1 MEQFSTNQ
9 ISLQKVNKFTL
20 IKNNII
26 QLSDSPPHKILKK
39 YKTISI
45 FINRPILRKKMKLYN
60 DNYHIKNQLDQIGKE
75 DSIFNNDK
83 LITNI
88 KLETLDDIT
97 VNELLDETMQKKG
110 NDINNKNYASPNKNT
125 KRCLT
130 PFNKTTNKRNIKNN
144 YNKKEEN
151 NINKLTFDLNCN
163 KIPQQ
168 PNISS
173 IKSPNNKN
181 QKKKLIGKANQ
192 KNLKL
197 FINKPQTKNTKK
209 NDLNQLSNLLMTPML
224 IKNKRSKKISNSSF
238 TKFNDSCDNTNESLC
253 LTSVS
258 KIMAKT
264 YNKTKSSSINKK
276 STNMHFPNKSNIKN
290 KDKLLV
296 ELQKLFTDKLTLY
309 DDTYLNMTDLDK
321 KNCINFLLE
330 SLKEMIAINKIAQ
343 SKNEEIKES
352 NKKKEKQIQDNKNII
367 KELKKDVMKL
377 NKIIKTNILVNRK
390 LSQKVDNLKIQLE
403 KEKNK
408 NKNKTIISKSVN
420 IIENKISLNDK
431 IKNRN
436 KINGINISDTKR
448 KFINKSMDR
457 LRKNNINLEEKN
469 YKCDKDTQVKEEEI
483 NNSKIKNTKDENS
496 NIINRENNSN
506 KDLLLEKNFIKE
518 KKHLRSNSD
527 CTNFSDANN
536 AIVE

>member
-1 MEQFSTNQ
+1 MEQFRTNQ

-45 FINRPILRKKMKLYN
+45 FINRPILRKKLKLYN

-110 NDINNKNYASPNKNT
+110 SDVNNKNYASPTKNT

-197 FINKPQTKNTKK
+197 FINKPQIKNTKK

-448 KFINKSMDR
+448 KFMNKSMDR

-483 NNSKIKNTKDENS
+483 NNSKIKNTKIENN

>member
-45 FINRPILRKKMKLYN
+45 FINRPILRKKLKLYN

-110 NDINNKNYASPNKNT
+110 NDVNNKNYASPNKNT

-197 FINKPQTKNTKK
+197 FINKPQIKNTKK

-448 KFINKSMDR
+448 KFMNKSMDR

>member
-1 MEQFSTNQ
+1 MEQFRTNQ

-110 NDINNKNYASPNKNT
+110 SDVNNKNYASPTKNT

-448 KFINKSMDR
+448 KFMNKSMDR

-518 KKHLRSNSD
+518 KRHLRSNSD

>member
-26 QLSDSPPHKILKK
+26 QLTDSPPHKILKK

-45 FINRPILRKKMKLYN
+45 FINRPILRKKLKLYN

-75 DSIFNNDK
+75 DPIFNNDK

-352 NKKKEKQIQDNKNII
+352 NKTKEKQIQDNKNII

-448 KFINKSMDR
+448 KFMNKSMDR

-496 NIINRENNSN
+496 IIINRENNSN

>member
-26 QLSDSPPHKILKK
+26 QLTDSPPHKILKK

-75 DSIFNNDK
+75 DPIFNNDK

-110 NDINNKNYASPNKNT
+110 SDVNNKNYASPTKNT

-309 DDTYLNMTDLDK
+309 DDTYFNMTDLDK

-448 KFINKSMDR
+448 KFMNKSMDR

-483 NNSKIKNTKDENS
+483 NKSKIKNTNDENS
-496 NIINRENNSN
+496 KIINRENNSN

>member
-45 FINRPILRKKMKLYN
+45 FINRPILRKKLKLYN

-97 VNELLDETMQKKG
+97 VNELLNETMQKKG
-110 NDINNKNYASPNKNT
+110 NDVNNKNYASPTKNT

-197 FINKPQTKNTKK
+197 FINKPQIKNTKK

-448 KFINKSMDR
+448 KFMNKSMDR

-496 NIINRENNSN
+496 NVINRENNSN

>member
-45 FINRPILRKKMKLYN
+45 FINRPILRKKLKLYN

-110 NDINNKNYASPNKNT
+110 NDVNNKNYASPTKNT

-197 FINKPQTKNTKK
+197 FINKPQIKNTKK

-448 KFINKSMDR
+448 KLMNKSMDR

>member
-45 FINRPILRKKMKLYN
+45 FINRPILRKKLKLYN

-197 FINKPQTKNTKK
+197 FINKPQIKNTKK

-352 NKKKEKQIQDNKNII
+352 NKTKEKQIQDNKNII

-448 KFINKSMDR
+448 KFMNKSMDR

>member
-45 FINRPILRKKMKLYN
+45 FINRPILRKKLKLYD

-75 DSIFNNDK
+75 DSIFKNDK

-110 NDINNKNYASPNKNT
+110 NDVNNKNYASPTKNT

-448 KFINKSMDR
+448 KLMNKSMDR

>member
-45 FINRPILRKKMKLYN
+45 FINRPILRKKLKLYN

-110 NDINNKNYASPNKNT
+110 NDVNNKNYASPTKNT

-197 FINKPQTKNTKK
+197 FINKPQIKNTKK

-448 KFINKSMDR
+448 KFMNKSMDR

>member
-1 MEQFSTNQ
+1 MEQFRTNQ

-45 FINRPILRKKMKLYN
+45 FINRPILRKKLKLYN

-110 NDINNKNYASPNKNT
+110 SDVNNKNYASPTKNT

-197 FINKPQTKNTKK
+197 FINKPQIKNTKK

-448 KFINKSMDR
+448 KFMNKSMDR

-496 NIINRENNSN
+496 IIINRENNSN

>member
-45 FINRPILRKKMKLYN
+45 FINRPILRKKLKLYN

-110 NDINNKNYASPNKNT
+110 NDVNNKNYASPTKNT

-197 FINKPQTKNTKK
+197 FINKPQIKNTKK

-448 KFINKSMDR
+448 KFMNKSMDK

-469 YKCDKDTQVKEEEI
+469 YKFYKDTQVKEEEI

-496 NIINRENNSN
+496 IIINRENNSN

>member
-45 FINRPILRKKMKLYN
+45 FINRPILRKKLKLYN

-110 NDINNKNYASPNKNT
+110 SDVNNKNYASPTKNT

-197 FINKPQTKNTKK
+197 FINKPQIKNTKK

-448 KFINKSMDR
+448 KFMNKSMDR

>member
-45 FINRPILRKKMKLYN
+45 FINRPILRKKLKLYN

-448 KFINKSMDR
+448 KFMNKSMDR

-483 NNSKIKNTKDENS
+483 NNSKIKNTKIENN

>member
-1 MEQFSTNQ
+1 MEQFNTNQ

-45 FINRPILRKKMKLYN
+45 FINRPILRKKLKLYN

-110 NDINNKNYASPNKNT
+110 SDVNNKNYASPTKNT

-197 FINKPQTKNTKK
+197 FINKPQIKNTKK

-448 KFINKSMDR
+448 KFMNKSMDR

>member
-45 FINRPILRKKMKLYN
+45 FINRPILRKKLKLYN

-110 NDINNKNYASPNKNT
+110 SDVNNKNYASPTKNT

-173 IKSPNNKN
+173 IKSPNNKT

-197 FINKPQTKNTKK
+197 FINKPQIKNTKK

-448 KFINKSMDR
+448 KFMNKSMDK

>member
-45 FINRPILRKKMKLYN
+45 FINRPILRKKLKLYN

-110 NDINNKNYASPNKNT
+110 NDVNNKNYASPTKNT

-173 IKSPNNKN
+173 IKSPNNKT

-197 FINKPQTKNTKK
+197 FINKPQIKNTKK

-448 KFINKSMDR
+448 KFMNKSMDR

>member
-45 FINRPILRKKMKLYN
+45 FINRPILRKKLKLYN

-110 NDINNKNYASPNKNT
+110 NDVNNKNYASPTKNT

-197 FINKPQTKNTKK
+197 FINKPQIKNTKK

-448 KFINKSMDR
+448 KFMNKSMDR

-496 NIINRENNSN
+496 IIINRENNSN

>member
-9 ISLQKVNKFTL
+9 ISLQKANKFTL
-20 IKNNII
+20 IKKNII
-26 QLSDSPPHKILKK
+26 QLSDSPSQKILKK

-45 FINRPILRKKMKLYN
+45 LINRPILQKKLKLYN
-60 DNYHIKNQLDQIGKE
+60 DKYHIKNQLDQIGKE
-75 DSIFNNDK
+75 DSIFKNDK

-88 KLETLDDIT
+88 KLETLDDIS
-97 VNELLDETMQKKG
+97 VKDIMDETIEKKE
-110 NDINNKNYASPNKNT
+110 NDINIKKYASPNKNT

-130 PFNKTTNKRNIKNN
+130 PFNKTTNKRNLKNN
-144 YNKKEEN
+144 YNKKQEN

-168 PNISS
+168 PNINS
-173 IKSPNNKN
+173 IKSPNNKII
-181 QKKKLIGKANQ
+181 KKKLIRKTNQ

-197 FINKPQTKNTKK
+197 FINKPQIKQTKN
-209 NDLNQLSNLLMTPML
+209 NELNQLNNLFMTPIN
-224 IKNKRSKKISNSSF
+224 IKNKRSKKIYNSSF
-238 TKFNDSCDNTNESLC
+238 TKFNDSYDNSNDSLC

-258 KIMAKT
+258 KIVSKT

-276 STNMHFPNKSNIKN
+276 SANMHFPNKSNIKN

-296 ELQKLFTDKLTLY
+296 ELKKLFTDKLTLN

-321 KNCINFLLE
+321 KNCINFLLD
-330 SLKEMIAINKIAQ
+330 SLKEMIVINKITQ
-343 SKNEEIKES
+343 SKNDEFKEI
-352 NKKKEKQIQDNKNII
+352 NKTKEKQIQNNKNII
-367 KELKKDVMKL
+367 KELKKDIMKL

-408 NKNKTIISKSVN
+408 NKNKAIVSKSVN
-420 IIENKISLNDK
+420 IVENKISLNDK

-436 KINGINISDTKR
+436 KVNGINISDTKR
-448 KFINKSMDR
+448 KLMNKSMDR
-457 LRKNNINLEEKN
+457 LRKNNIKLEEKN

-483 NNSKIKNTKDENS
+483 NNSKNKNTKDEDK

-506 KDLLLEKNFIKE
+506 KDLLLEKNLIKE

>member
-45 FINRPILRKKMKLYN
+45 FINRPILRKKLKLYN

-110 NDINNKNYASPNKNT
+110 NDVNNKNYASPTKNT

-173 IKSPNNKN
+173 IKSPNNKT

-197 FINKPQTKNTKK
+197 FINKPQIKNTKK

-352 NKKKEKQIQDNKNII
+352 NKTKEKQIQDNKNII

-448 KFINKSMDR
+448 KLMNKSMDR

>member
-26 QLSDSPPHKILKK
+26 QLTDSPPHKILKK

-45 FINRPILRKKMKLYN
+45 FINRPILRKKLKLYN

-110 NDINNKNYASPNKNT
+110 SDVNNKNYASPTKNT

-448 KFINKSMDR
+448 KFMNKSMDR

>member
-20 IKNNII
+20 IKNNIS
-26 QLSDSPPHKILKK
+26 QLSDSPPQKILKK

-45 FINRPILRKKMKLYN
+45 FINRPILRKKLKLYN

-110 NDINNKNYASPNKNT
+110 NDVNNKNYASPTKNT

-197 FINKPQTKNTKK
+197 FINKPQIKNTKK

-276 STNMHFPNKSNIKN
+276 SANMHFPNKSNIKN

-448 KFINKSMDR
+448 KFMNKSMDR
-457 LRKNNINLEEKN
+457 IRKNNINLEEKN

-483 NNSKIKNTKDENS
+483 NNSKIKNTKVENN

-506 KDLLLEKNFIKE
+506 KDFLLEKNFIKE

>member
-45 FINRPILRKKMKLYN
+45 FINRPILRKKLKLYN

-110 NDINNKNYASPNKNT
+110 NDVNNKNYASPTKNT

-173 IKSPNNKN
+173 IKSPNNKT

-197 FINKPQTKNTKK
+197 FINKPQIKNTKK

-448 KFINKSMDR
+448 KFMNKSMDR

-469 YKCDKDTQVKEEEI
+469 YKFYKDTQVKEEEI

>member
-26 QLSDSPPHKILKK
+26 QLTDSPPHKILKK

-45 FINRPILRKKMKLYN
+45 FINRPILRKKLKLYN

-448 KFINKSMDR
+448 KFMNKSMDR

>member
-26 QLSDSPPHKILKK
+26 QLTDSPPHKILKK

-45 FINRPILRKKMKLYN
+45 FINRPILRKKLKLYN

-110 NDINNKNYASPNKNT
+110 NDINNKNYASPTKNT

-197 FINKPQTKNTKK
+197 FINKPQIKNTKK

-448 KFINKSMDR
+448 KFMNKSMDR

>member
-26 QLSDSPPHKILKK
+26 QLTDSPPHKILKK

-45 FINRPILRKKMKLYN
+45 FINRPILRKKLKLYN

-197 FINKPQTKNTKK
+197 FINKPQIKNTKK

-448 KFINKSMDR
+448 KLMNKSMDR

-496 NIINRENNSN
+496 IIINRENNSN

>member
-45 FINRPILRKKMKLYN
+45 FINRPILRKKLKLYN

-75 DSIFNNDK
+75 DPIFNNDK

-110 NDINNKNYASPNKNT
+110 NDINNKNYASPTKNT

-352 NKKKEKQIQDNKNII
+352 NKTKEKQIQDNKNII

-448 KFINKSMDR
+448 KFMNKSMDR

>member
-45 FINRPILRKKMKLYN
+45 FINRPILRKKLKLYN

-448 KFINKSMDR
+448 KFMNKSMDR

>member
-75 DSIFNNDK
+75 DPIFNNDK

-110 NDINNKNYASPNKNT
+110 SDVNNKNYASPTKNT

-448 KFINKSMDR
+448 KFMNKSMDR

-469 YKCDKDTQVKEEEI
+469 YRCDKDTQVKEEEI

>member
-45 FINRPILRKKMKLYN
+45 FINRPILRKKLKLYN

-97 VNELLDETMQKKG
+97 VNELLDETIQNKG

-197 FINKPQTKNTKK
+197 FINKPQIKNTKK

-448 KFINKSMDR
+448 KFMNKSMDR

>member
-45 FINRPILRKKMKLYN
+45 FINRPILRKKLKLYN

-110 NDINNKNYASPNKNT
+110 NDVNNKNYASPTKNT

-448 KFINKSMDR
+448 KLMNKSMDR

>member
-9 ISLQKVNKFTL
+9 ISIQKVNKFTL

-45 FINRPILRKKMKLYN
+45 FINRPILRKKLKLYN

-110 NDINNKNYASPNKNT
+110 NDVNNKNYASPTKNT

-197 FINKPQTKNTKK
+197 FINKPQIKNTKK

-276 STNMHFPNKSNIKN
+276 SANMHFPNKSNIKN

-448 KFINKSMDR
+448 KFMNKSMDR

>member
-26 QLSDSPPHKILKK
+26 QLTDSPPHKILKK

-45 FINRPILRKKMKLYN
+45 FINRPILRKKLKLYN

-110 NDINNKNYASPNKNT
+110 NDINNKNYASPTKNT

-352 NKKKEKQIQDNKNII
+352 NKTKEKQIQDNKNII

-448 KFINKSMDR
+448 KFMNKSMDR

-496 NIINRENNSN
+496 NVINRENNSN

>member
-1 MEQFSTNQ
+1 MEQFRTNQ

-45 FINRPILRKKMKLYN
+45 FINRPILRKKLKLYN

-110 NDINNKNYASPNKNT
+110 SDVNNKNYASPTKNT

-197 FINKPQTKNTKK
+197 FINKPQIKNTKK

-448 KFINKSMDR
+448 KFMNKSMDR

-483 NNSKIKNTKDENS
+483 NNSKIKNTKIENN

-518 KKHLRSNSD
+518 KRHLRSNSD

>member
-1 MEQFSTNQ
+1 MEQFRTNQ

-110 NDINNKNYASPNKNT
+110 SDVNNKNYASPTKNT

-197 FINKPQTKNTKK
+197 FINKPQIKNTKK

-448 KFINKSMDR
+448 KFMNKSMDR

>member
-45 FINRPILRKKMKLYN
+45 FINRPILRKKLKLYN

-110 NDINNKNYASPNKNT
+110 NDVNNKNYASPTKNT

-197 FINKPQTKNTKK
+197 FINKPQIKNTKK

-448 KFINKSMDR
+448 KFMNKSMDK

-469 YKCDKDTQVKEEEI
+469 YKFYKDTQVKEEEI

>member
-45 FINRPILRKKMKLYN
+45 FINRPILRKKLKLYN

-110 NDINNKNYASPNKNT
+110 SDVNNKNYASPNKNT

-197 FINKPQTKNTKK
+197 FINKPQIKNTKK

-448 KFINKSMDR
+448 KFMNKSMDR

>member
-45 FINRPILRKKMKLYN
+45 FINRPILRKKLKLYN

-97 VNELLDETMQKKG
+97 VNELLDETIQKKG

-197 FINKPQTKNTKK
+197 FINKPQIKNTKK

-448 KFINKSMDR
+448 KFMNKSMDR